1 MNLFTKL
8 AFSTA
13 LALSVFSCAKPGCTD
28 PTATNFSASAKKND
42 GSCTYSEKVIFWQ
55 DQATSEMIQNA
66 GITGLYIYIDGQ
78 LAGSTLA
85 SNYWTGAPSCEQSGN
100 VSAQIDLGMQTSK
113 LITYEIK
120 DNNGN
125 SLGSD
130 TYLVTAGN
138 CHVIQ
143 L

>member
-1 MNLFTKL
+1 MKTITKIGLIGLLTFTM
-8 AFSTA
+8 
-13 LALSVFSCAKPGCTD
+13 FSCAKPGCTD
-28 PTATNFSASAKKND
+28 PTAQNYSTEAKKDD

-55 DQATSEMIQNA
+55 DQATSEIVQNA
-66 GITGLYIYIDGQ
+66 GITGLYVYIDGQ

-100 VSAQIDLGMQTSK
+100 ISAEIDMGMLTSK
-113 LITYEIK
+113 LITYEVK

-125 SLGSD
+125 SLVTD